1 MPIERSRR
9 PIAAARIT
17 AAAHRLLDASTLCA
31 IATVSSIGRAHV
43 NTAYFAWSGE
53 LDLVWLSDSHA
64 RHSRNVRANGTV
76 AIAVFDSNQIW
87 GKPDRGI
94 QLFGSARELPPKAA
108 REAERIYAERF
119 PECGQSDF
127 DLYRLYHFRPRRLKL
142 FDERALGGGV
152 FITARVSSDGGVAW
166 ERTDIYRERESW
178 RRSSNGSS
186 PSSSCSI
193 DVIHDEKCSARQT
206 RRRHVDEYDSS
217 PVSRPVAYQSA
228 IASASTRTSAI
239 ARFRPFAPVAGTIW
253 AASPARKSRPYCI
266 GSTTKLRM
274 PVMPFSS
281 TGPSCSVQ
289 PSSAVRACSSCQIR
303 SSGHSSS
310 GSSGRHCT

>member
-94 QLFGSARELPPKAA
+94 QLFGSARELPAKAA

-127 DLYRLYHFRPRRLKL
+127 ELYRLYRFRPRRLKL

-152 FITARVSSDGGVAW
+152 FITARVRSDGGVAW
-166 ERTDIYRERESW
+166 ERTEIYRERESY
-178 RRSSNGSS
+178 S
-186 PSSSCSI
+186 
-193 DVIHDEKCSARQT
+193 V
-206 RRRHVDEYDSS
+206 V
-217 PVSRPVAYQSA
+217 RP
-228 IASASTRTSAI
+228 T
-239 ARFRPFAPVAGTIW
+239 
-253 AASPARKSRPYCI
+253 
-266 GSTTKLRM
+266 
-274 PVMPFSS
+274 
-281 TGPSCSVQ
+281 
-289 PSSAVRACSSCQIR
+289 
-303 SSGHSSS
+303 
-310 GSSGRHCT
+310 

>member
-94 QLFGSARELPPKAA
+94 QLFGSARELTPKAA

-166 ERTDIYRERESW
+166 ERTDIYRERESY
-178 RRSSNGSS
+178 S
-186 PSSSCSI
+186 
-193 DVIHDEKCSARQT
+193 V
-206 RRRHVDEYDSS
+206 V
-217 PVSRPVAYQSA
+217 RP
-228 IASASTRTSAI
+228 T
-239 ARFRPFAPVAGTIW
+239 
-253 AASPARKSRPYCI
+253 
-266 GSTTKLRM
+266 
-274 PVMPFSS
+274 
-281 TGPSCSVQ
+281 
-289 PSSAVRACSSCQIR
+289 
-303 SSGHSSS
+303 
-310 GSSGRHCT
+310 